1 MNAEIRVL
9 NEMHNPHPPTQQLS
23 LFTSDHQVQPLQ
35 MPDAEVLFYPCL
47 FNAADCEQ
55 LFATLETEIAWRQDS
70 ATIFGRHHLLPRLTA
85 WYGDLGKTY
94 RYSGISMEPLPW
106 TPTLRQIKLAIETVA
121 EVEFNS
127 VLLNFY
133 RHGQDSMGWHS
144 DDEPELGLNPVIG
157 SVSLGG
163 CRRFLLRHKGS
174 KAVPK
179 VELNLTNGSFLLM
192 QGPTQHFWQHHVPKT
207 KRPVDPRINL
217 TFRVI
222 Q

>member
-1 MNAEIRVL
+1 
-9 NEMHNPHPPTQQLS
+9 MHNPHPPPQQLS
-23 LFTSDHQVQPLQ
+23 LFVSDSPAQQLQ
-35 MPDAEVLFYPCL
+35 MPDAEVLFYPNPFKL
-47 FNAADCEQ
+47 ADCEQ
-55 LFATLETEIAWRQDS
+55 MFATLAAEIAWRQDS

-85 WYGDLGKTY
+85 WYGDPGKTY

-106 TPTLRQIKLAIETVA
+106 TPTLRQIKAAIETIA
-121 EVEFNS
+121 QVEFNS

-144 DDEPELGLNPVIG
+144 DDEPELGPNPVIG
-157 SVSLGG
+157 SVSFGG
-163 CRRFLLRHKGS
+163 CRRFLLRHKTDQS
-174 KAVPK
+174 ISK
-179 VELNLTNGSFLLM
+179 VEVHLTNGSLLLM

-207 KRPVDPRINL
+207 KRHVDPRINL

>member
-1 MNAEIRVL
+1 MQKP
-9 NEMHNPHPPTQQLS
+9 HQPNPPPHQLS
-23 LFTSDHQVQPLQ
+23 LLASDSQAQQLQ

-47 FNAADCEQ
+47 FNAAGCEQ
-55 LFATLETEIAWRQDS
+55 MFAALEAEIAWRQDS
-70 ATIFGRHHLLPRLTA
+70 ATIFGRHHFLPRLTA
-85 WYGDLGKTY
+85 WHGDPGKTY
-94 RYSGISMEPLPW
+94 SYSGIRMEPLSW
-106 TPTLRQIKLAIETVA
+106 TSTLRQIKAAIEPIA
-121 EVEFNS
+121 QVEFNS

-144 DDEPELGLNPVIG
+144 DDEPELGPNPVIG

-163 CRRFLLRHKGS
+163 CRRFLLRHKMDKS
-174 KAVPK
+174 ISK
-179 VELNLTNGSFLLM
+179 VELHLTNGSLLLM

-222 Q
+222 D

>member
-1 MNAEIRVL
+1 MQNS
-9 NEMHNPHPPTQQLS
+9 HPPHQLS
-23 LFTSDHQVQPLQ
+23 LLTADSQAQQLQ

-47 FNAADCEQ
+47 FKAADGEQ
-55 LFATLETEIAWRQDS
+55 MFAALETEIAWRQDS

-85 WYGDLGKTY
+85 WYGDPGKTY
-94 RYSGISMEPLPW
+94 RYSGIHMEPLPW
-106 TPTLRQIKLAIETVA
+106 TPRLRQIKTAVETIA

-144 DDEPELGLNPVIG
+144 DDEPELGPNPVIG
-157 SVSLGG
+157 SVSFGG
-163 CRRFLLRHKGS
+163 CRRFLLRHKTDTS
-174 KAVPK
+174 ISK
-179 VELNLTNGSFLLM
+179 VEVHLTNGSLLLM
-192 QGPTQHFWQHHVPKT
+192 QGSTQHFWQHHVPKT

-222 Q
+222 H